1 MDRKQDI
8 SKDLLSEVKS
18 LIDNNKILE
27 LRELLEEYHII
38 DIFDIMEYLEEDMK
52 VKLFEVLPI
61 DMSASILEECDVE
74 FFKTILSKIDI
85 EHRKNILELM
95 SLDDM
100 ADILSQLEE
109 DEREGVMELLS
120 QEDADDVKELLIYEE
135 ESAGGIMTTE
145 YIALNANLPIE
156 DAIKKIK
163 EIAPKTELIDTIFVV
178 NRKKELIGTA
188 QLRDILVAP
197 ENEKL
202 EEITN
207 EHFVYVDPETDQEEV
222 ALIVSKY
229 DLTAIPVLNKKK
241 AMLGI
246 ITIDDIVDVIVEE
259 HTEDLLKMGGV
270 AKEETLDS
278 TLWESIKLRLPWLLV
293 NLLTAFLASA
303 TIKVFESTIAQVVAL
318 SSIMSIITGMGG
330 NAGTQTIS
338 IIIRNIAMGK
348 VSLKDS
354 WHLLGKEIL
363 LGVIDGAVIGIVTSG
378 IVSIMYGNY
387 YLGIIAFLAMVANLI
402 ISGVAG
408 ILIPLILQKLKID
421 PALSSSIFLTTA
433 TDVLG
438 FFIFLSLAKVFLVHL
453 M

>member
-1 MDRKQDI
+1 MDSNENKEL
-8 SKDLLSEVKS
+8 DLEMTENLDDVTTVDLALQLSEY
-18 LIDNNKILE
+18 DDDE
-27 LRELLEEYHII
+27 LQELCQKLDDEE
-38 DIFDIMEYLEEDMK
+38 L
-52 VKLFEVLPI
+52 
-61 DMSASILEECDVE
+61 AGILEESE
-74 FFKTILSKIDI
+74 LKTQLRIIKLLENKRTLKLFGYMSKDDI
-85 EHRKNILELM
+85 V
-95 SLDDM
+95 
-100 ADILSQLEE
+100 DILGEINV
-109 DEREGVMELLS
+109 GT
-120 QEDADDVKELLIYEE
+120 AKELINLMQEGDKKIIKQLLGYRDDC
-135 ESAGGIMTTE
+135 AGGIMTTE
-145 YIALNANLPIE
+145 YIALNSNLVIE

-178 NRKKELIGTA
+178 NKNKELIGTA
-188 QLRDILVAP
+188 ELRDILVAP
-197 ENEKL
+197 EDQKL

-207 EHFVYVDPETDQEEV
+207 EHFVYVEPETDQEEV
-222 ALIVSKY
+222 ALIASKY
-229 DLTAIPVLNKKK
+229 DLTAIPVLNKKR

-402 ISGVAG
+402 ISGVSG

>member
-1 MDRKQDI
+1 MIEGNENNDLENLEELDDI
-8 SKDLLSEVKS
+8 TAVDLALKLSEY
-18 LIDNNKILE
+18 DDDE
-27 LRELLEEYHII
+27 LEE
-38 DIFDIMEYLEEDMK
+38 FLKKPTEEE
-52 VKLFEVLPI
+52 L
-61 DMSASILEECDVE
+61 AGILEEAELD
-74 FFKTILSKIDI
+74 TQLRILKFLDNKKILKVFSYMSKDDI
-85 EHRKNILELM
+85 V
-95 SLDDM
+95 
-100 ADILSQLEE
+100 DILGEMNVGKSK
-109 DEREGVMELLS
+109 ELINLMKS
-120 QEDADDVKELLIYEE
+120 GDRAVIKELLGYKDDC
-135 ESAGGIMTTE
+135 AGGIMTTE

-188 QLRDILVAP
+188 QLRDILEEHLFSALNSM

-402 ISGVAG
+402 ISGVSG

-438 FFIFLSLAKVFLVHL
+438 FFIFLSLAKIFLVHL